1 MTLWQKSSASEL
13 SFTLPVLAGSEP
25 AGVAKMTRVMM
36 MMMIYH
42 TVYPISNTPGRNEL
56 MSIIGQ
62 QPCGAC
68 HPKENIFGP
77 ENRNCNNYAGTEV

>member
-1 MTLWQKSSASEL
+1 MI
-13 SFTLPVLAGSEP
+13 SEP

-36 MMMIYH
+36 MMIYH
-42 TVYPISNTPGRNEL
+42 TVYPVSNTPVRNEL

-68 HPKENIFGP
+68 HPKENVFGLKT
-77 ENRNCNNYAGTEV
+77 GTVIIMLGQRYKLELTQA